1 MSLAQR
7 FKQRECFSRGWG
19 SNHCTILPHLK
30 PSCLT
35 WEPNILIIIL
45 HSLQEIIA
53 LTLSLLIALI
63 TFHFLY
69 IYFVCLISLSITINF
84 MESDC
89 IFIPSNVED
98 LKMNTKFDL
107 REKSFDGG
115 DEGEF

>member
-1 MSLAQR
+1 MLKDSN
-7 FKQRECFSRGWG
+7 RECLSRGWG
-19 SNHCTILPHLK
+19 SDHCTTRPCLK
-30 PSCLT
+30 PSGLT
-35 WEPNILIIIL
+35 WEPSILIIIL
-45 HSLQEIIA
+45 HSLQEITA
-53 LTLSLLIALI
+53 RSLSLLITLI

-84 MESDC
+84 MESDS
-89 IFIPSNVED
+89 IFIPSNAED